1 MRQIYFVI
9 MLMGTIT
16 AGRALG
22 PALASDARDDSA
34 RAEVLAAENART
46 AALVHRDVSTLDRLI
61 RDDLTYVHSSGRTDN
76 KKSLL
81 EAIRSDELH
90 YISWTSKEMNVRVL
104 ADTAVLNGEYA
115 VKVINRKASPETL
128 DVNVFFLTVYVRS
141 DGRWQQ
147 MAWQTTTDIRP
158 TPKP

>member
-1 MRQIYFVI
+1 MRRICFVI
-9 MLMGTIT
+9 TVLCTIA
-16 AGRALG
+16 AGS
-22 PALASDARDDSA
+22 ALASDARDESA

-104 ADTAVLNGEYA
+104 ADTAVLDGEYA

-141 DGRWQQ
+141 GGRWQQ

-158 TPKP
+158 APKP